1 MKKSVSLILSF
12 NSDVFEHSSFPRQD
26 DSLASSPSHIYAW
39 IIRTP
44 LTRIA
49 RREGTQVVGGDTLW
63 QWKHTTA
70 AVLWAF
76 ALELRQKSDEW
87 WWFAL
92 GLKFALE
99 LWRKS
104 DEWARQALT
113 SSSSPPFRASDTL
126 WLLLLLMI
134 RHKLCSR
141 SKNQRICATVHYNSQ
156 CCCLRMFCIDT
167 TWYNPRLGV
176 ETVDNSRLAG

>member
-1 MKKSVSLILSF
+1 MILSF
-12 NSDVFEHSSFPRQD
+12 NSDAFEQSPVPMQG
-26 DSLASSPSHIYAW
+26 DSLASSRSHIYYICMDKKDATHKIGKNRRDPGGRW
-39 IIRTP
+39 RHT
-44 LTRIA
+44 LTMKTHDTVLLAIA
-49 RREGTQVVGGDTLW
+49 LDLRR
-63 QWKHTTA
+63 
-70 AVLWAF
+70 
-76 ALELRQKSDEW
+76 KSDEW
-87 WWFAL
+87 WWFAW
-92 GLKFALE
+92 GLRFALE

-141 SKNQRICATVHYNSQ
+141 LKKQRICATVRYNSQ

-167 TWYNPRLGV
+167 ALYNPRLSV